1 MRILET
7 YFVRDIIMNSHFNL
21 IQQLNNLI
29 TVIYIIYKK
38 NERIINFLTI
48 LKLFKISGFQTKI
61 VFKLRFKYL
70 KNEKI
75 TFIKSILKL
84 ECLLYQK
91 VYFLFHLILYS

>member
-7 YFVRDIIMNSHFNL
+7 YFVHDIIMNSHFNL
-21 IQQLNNLI
+21 IKQLNNLI

-61 VFKLRFKYL
+61 VFK
-70 KNEKI
+70 
-75 TFIKSILKL
+75 
-84 ECLLYQK
+84 
-91 VYFLFHLILYS
+91 